1 MHISGMVRL
10 RINRCRSGYGCQ
22 KYILTLVS
30 CYIREYLVMIQSV
43 GLTKQFVRTL
53 KKGKKEEFYAVDNIS
68 FKANQ
73 GEILGVLGPNG
84 AGKTTLLRMLGSLM
98 EPTIGHV
105 IIEDRNGNE
114 IIDKTSLKKHIGY
127 LSENTKL
134 YGRFTVREMLF
145 IFGELYGFSKDEINE
160 KIENTNNILNMSE
173 FLDNRIEKLST
184 GQKQR
189 TSIARCLLHDPEIY
203 IFDEPTLGLDIISS
217 KAIID
222 FMKQEKKRGKS
233 VLYSTHYMEEAEY
246 LCDRI
251 IMINKGKIIAEGTPE
266 ELRKQ
271 TETGNLRD
279 TFFALVEGG
288 DCDEL

>member
-1 MHISGMVRL
+1 
-10 RINRCRSGYGCQ
+10 
-22 KYILTLVS
+22 
-30 CYIREYLVMIQSV
+30 MIQSV

-114 IIDKTSLKKHIGY
+114 ITDKTSLKKHIGY

-134 YGRFTVREMLF
+134 YGRFTVREMLS
-145 IFGELYGFSKDEINE
+145 IFGELYGFSKEEINE

-222 FMKQEKKRGKS
+222 FMKQEKNRGKS

-271 TETGNLRD
+271 TGTGNLRD

>member
-114 IIDKTSLKKHIGY
+114 ITDKTSLKKHIGY

-145 IFGELYGFSKDEINE
+145 IFGELYGFSKEEINE
-160 KIENTNNILNMSE
+160 KIENTDNILNISE